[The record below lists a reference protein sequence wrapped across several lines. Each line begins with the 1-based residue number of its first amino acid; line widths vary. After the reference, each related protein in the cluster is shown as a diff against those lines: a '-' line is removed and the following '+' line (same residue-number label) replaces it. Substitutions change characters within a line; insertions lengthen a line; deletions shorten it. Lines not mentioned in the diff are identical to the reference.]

1 MKSQFHLPIFPILRE
16 PSSMRALLLPHG
28 AYRHRAYCLVKLLL
42 SYLSPLLD
50 SVLNEGYRHRMVL
63 FSSLSPTAEIHH
75 LAHRWHLVCTKNAV
89 CQVDECF
96 PYNFKILERTPPPPM
111 PLYFCFSKD
120 FYFFLLWTIYKDFA
134 KLVTILFLFQVLIFW
149 P

>member
-1 MKSQFHLPIFPILRE
+1 
-16 PSSMRALLLPHG
+16 MRALLLPHG

-63 FSSLSPTAEIHH
+63 FLSLPPTAEIHH

-120 FYFFLLWTIYKDFA
+120 FYFFFFCCGPFIKTLPNLLQYCFCFKF
-134 KLVTILFLFQVLIFW
+134 
-149 P
+149 